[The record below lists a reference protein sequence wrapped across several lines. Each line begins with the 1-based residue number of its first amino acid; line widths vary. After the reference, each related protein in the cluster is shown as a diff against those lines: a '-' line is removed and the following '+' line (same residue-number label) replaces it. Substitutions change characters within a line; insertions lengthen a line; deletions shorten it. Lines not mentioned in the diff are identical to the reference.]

1 MSTAFY
7 SFISKKF
14 YFGNE
19 DLPPDAIPVNEDEY
33 GWDDELNSWEFN
45 NKFLGRIIFENLVEF
60 NLTINPQG
68 EGGSYTQLFRF
79 YEESSPVEI
88 EERK

>member
-1 MSTAFY
+1 MSTTFY

-14 YFGNE
+14 YFGNGMDSDNSSYE
-19 DLPPDAIPVNEDEY
+19 DLPPDAILILIDEY
-33 GWDDELNSWEFN
+33 GWDYELNSWEFN
-45 NKFLGRIIFENLVEF
+45 NKFLGRLISENLVEF

-79 YEESSPVEI
+79 YP
-88 EERK
+88 